1 MPKAKPKAKS
11 SRPKALDDEALKKR
25 AKVVHNTYINVD
37 MLKAEDMQN
46 YFRYL
51 SSPRRILWTNFMS
64 GTAKGLGF
72 VLGTV
77 IILAVA
83 TFVVSQILSEIPWIG
98 ELFRWTDDWLRE
110 NIETYAGSA

>member
-1 MPKAKPKAKS
+1 MTPSPKSKKGKKAT
-11 SRPKALDDEALKKR
+11 DDSKR
-25 AKVVHNTYINVD
+25 AKVLHETYVNID
-37 MLKAEDMQN
+37 MLKLEDMQE

-77 IILAVA
+77 VVLALL
-83 TFVVSQILSEIPWIG
+83 TFIVSQILSEIPWVG
-98 ELFRWTDDWLRE
+98 EMFRWMDDWMRE
-110 NIETYAGSA
+110 NLDTYANGTTS